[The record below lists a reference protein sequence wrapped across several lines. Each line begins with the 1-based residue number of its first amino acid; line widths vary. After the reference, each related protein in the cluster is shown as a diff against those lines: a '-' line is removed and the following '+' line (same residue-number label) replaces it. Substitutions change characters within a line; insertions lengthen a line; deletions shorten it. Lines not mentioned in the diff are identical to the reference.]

1 VRKECNAPIE
11 ASGGRVKATWQ
22 QGQGQREKSRAAR
35 VKSFQ
40 KSQKTKEENE

>member
-40 KSQKTKEENE
+40 RSKNKEEKSK